1 MAPTLSAA
9 TGPSAGGTGGLVQA
23 HGGYWVVSGYSGLF
37 DAARDDATFSSAR
50 NSHGGEGLSVVIPK
64 TPMHHHIPIEIDPP
78 DFRKYRKI
86 INLITSPSAAERM
99 SDVVLEYTTRFIDD
113 VIEAGECD
121 FSSVIG
127 VPAAVTIHWLGLPV
141 QDWRRY
147 AAAHHAVLASE
158 PGSAEYV
165 RAATVELPSLSRQMA
180 EVIAARHKE
189 PRDDVISFL
198 VHQEI
203 DGAPTSEDHVFSMIE
218 LLIAGGTGTTA
229 SPVGQTLVWLHEHQ
243 DVRRRLIDDPEL
255 LPRAVEEFLRCF
267 SPTQALARTVTTDV
281 EFYSCPLRQGDRVLL
296 SWASAN
302 RDPAIFSD
310 PGTVDIERWPNRHA
324 AFGLGIHRCV
334 GCAYRQDP
342 ARTLLGQI
350 LERMPD
356 YVIDTERLEPY
367 LRQGVNTG
375 DPGKSRPASHPDRA
389 AAYTSQGEGP
399 GARGGRRAAVAKCE
413 RSRPG

>member
-1 MAPTLSAA
+1 MTEQARRPVVNFDHHSQEHAADPVASYRALRQSAPVAWSEAY
-9 TGPSAGGTGGLVQA
+9 GGF
-23 HGGYWVVSGYSGLF
+23 WVISGYDSLF

-86 INLITSPSAAERM
+86 INLITSPAAAERM
-99 SDVVLEYTTRFIDD
+99 SDLILDYTTWFIDD

-121 FSSVIG
+121 FASVIG
-127 VPAAVTIHWLGLPV
+127 VPAAVTIAWLGLPV
-141 QDWRRY
+141 ENWRRY

-165 RAATVELPSLSRQMA
+165 HAATVELPSLSRQMA

-198 VHQEI
+198 VNQEI
-203 DGAPTSEDHVFSMIE
+203 DGAPISEDDVFSMIE

-229 SPVGQTLVWLHEHQ
+229 SLVGQTLVWLYEHA
-243 DVRRRLIDDPEL
+243 DVRRRLTDHPEL

-267 SPTQALARTVTTDV
+267 SPTQALARTVTADV
-281 EFYSCPLRQGDRVLL
+281 EFHSCPMREGDRVLL

-302 RDPAIFSD
+302 RDTALFED
-310 PGTVDIERWPNRHA
+310 PDTVDIERWPNRHA
-324 AFGLGIHRCV
+324 AFGLGIHRCA
-334 GCAYRQDP
+334 GAHIARIL

-367 LRQGVNTG
+367 LRQGVNAGWRKIPARFTPGPRRGTG
-375 DPGKSRPASHPDRA
+375 
-389 AAYTSQGEGP
+389 TST
-399 GARGGRRAAVAKCE
+399 
-413 RSRPG
+413 SL

>member
-1 MAPTLSAA
+1 MTERARCPVVSFDHHSEEHGADPVGSYRALRQSAPVAWSE
-9 TGPSAGGTGGLVQA
+9 A
-23 HGGYWVVSGYSGLF
+23 HGGYWVVSDYASLF
-37 DAARDDATFSSAR
+37 DAARDDDTFSSAR

-64 TPMHHHIPIEIDPP
+64 TPMHQHIPIEIDPP

-86 INLITSPSAAERM
+86 LNLITSPSAAERM

-121 FSSVIG
+121 FASVIG
-127 VPAAVTIHWLGLPV
+127 VPAAVTIDWLGLPV

-147 AAAHHAVLASE
+147 AAAHHAVLATE
-158 PGSAEYV
+158 PGSAAYV
-165 RAATVELPSLSRQMA
+165 HAATVELPSLSRQMT
-180 EVIAARHKE
+180 EVIAARHQE
-189 PRDDVISFL
+189 PRDDIISFL

-203 DGAPTSEDHVFSMIE
+203 DGTPISEDEVFSMIE

-229 SPVGQTLVWLHEHQ
+229 SLVGQTLVWLHAHP
-243 DVRRRLIDDPEL
+243 DVRRQLIDHPDM

-281 EFYSCPLRQGDRVLL
+281 EFHSCPMREGDRVLL

-302 RDPAIFSD
+302 RDPAVFDD
-310 PGTVDIERWPNRHA
+310 PDTVDIERWPNRHS
-324 AFGLGIHRCV
+324 AFGLGIHRCA
-334 GCAYRQDP
+334 GAHIARIL

-356 YVIDTERLEPY
+356 YVIDTERLKPY
-367 LRQGVNTG
+367 LRQGVNAGYRQIPARFT
-375 DPGKSRPASHPDRA
+375 PGPRR
-389 AAYTSQGEGP
+389 
-399 GARGGRRAAVAKCE
+399 GAGI
-413 RSRPG
+413 SL

>member
-1 MAPTLSAA
+1 MTERARHPVVSFDHHSQEHAADPVGSYRALRQEAPVAWSE
-9 TGPSAGGTGGLVQA
+9 A
-23 HGGYWVVSGYSGLF
+23 HGGFWVISGYDSLF

-50 NSHGGEGLSVVIPK
+50 NSYGGEGLSVVIPK
-64 TPMHHHIPIEIDPP
+64 TPLHHHIPIEIDPP

-86 INLITSPSAAERM
+86 INLITSPAAAERM
-99 SDVVLEYTTRFIDD
+99 SDVILDYTTRFIDD

-127 VPAAVTIHWLGLPV
+127 VPAAVTIAWLGLPV

-147 AAAHHAVLASE
+147 AAAHHALLAAE

-189 PRDDVISFL
+189 PHDDVISFL

-203 DGAPTSEDHVFSMIE
+203 DGVPISEDDVFSMVE

-229 SPVGQTLVWLHEHQ
+229 SLVGQTLVWLHEHQ
-243 DVRRRLIDDPEL
+243 EARRQLIDHPEL
-255 LPRAVEEFLRCF
+255 LSRAVEEFLRCF
-267 SPTQALARTVTTDV
+267 SPTQALARTVTTGV
-281 EFYSCPLRQGDRVLL
+281 EFHSCPMRQGDRVLL

-302 RDPAIFSD
+302 RDPAVFDD
-310 PGTVDIERWPNRHA
+310 PDTVDIERWPNRHT
-324 AFGLGIHRCV
+324 AFGLGIHRCA
-334 GCAYRQDP
+334 GAHIARIL

-375 DPGKSRPASHPDRA
+375 WRKIPARFTP
-389 AAYTSQGEGP
+389 
-399 GARGGRRAAVAKCE
+399 GRR
-413 RSRPG
+413 RGTGT

>member
-1 MAPTLSAA
+1 MTEPTHCPVVSFDHHSQEHGADPVASYRALRQAAPVAWTE
-9 TGPSAGGTGGLVQA
+9 A
-23 HGGYWVVSGYSGLF
+23 HGGYWVVSGYAGLF

-99 SDVVLEYTTRFIDD
+99 SDLVLEYTTRFIDD

-121 FSSVIG
+121 FASVIG

-203 DGAPTSEDHVFSMIE
+203 DGAPISDPNPRVGRRTLSTALWMILE
-218 LLIAGGTGTTA
+218 LSGRAGG
-229 SPVGQTLVWLHEHQ
+229 H
-243 DVRRRLIDDPEL
+243 DD
-255 LPRAVEEFLRCF
+255 
-267 SPTQALARTVTTDV
+267 
-281 EFYSCPLRQGDRVLL
+281 
-296 SWASAN
+296 
-302 RDPAIFSD
+302 
-310 PGTVDIERWPNRHA
+310 
-324 AFGLGIHRCV
+324 
-334 GCAYRQDP
+334 
-342 ARTLLGQI
+342 
-350 LERMPD
+350 
-356 YVIDTERLEPY
+356 
-367 LRQGVNTG
+367 
-375 DPGKSRPASHPDRA
+375 
-389 AAYTSQGEGP
+389 GP
-399 GARGGRRAAVAKCE
+399 GLAPGS
-413 RSRPG
+413 RSGPFCWCGAWGPWPGVWVPVTAW